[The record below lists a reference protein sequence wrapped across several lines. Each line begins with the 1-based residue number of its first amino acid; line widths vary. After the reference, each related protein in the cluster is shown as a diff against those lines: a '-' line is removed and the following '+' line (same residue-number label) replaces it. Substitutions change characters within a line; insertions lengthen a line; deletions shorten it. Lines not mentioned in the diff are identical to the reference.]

1 MDRKPVKINIEVE
14 ITGCIDCPFCK
25 QKWNELTMEMEN
37 KGIPS
42 SVWICEKGAYG
53 KLEECRGILP
63 SALGIEEY
71 SGLISPSYGTYTRTY
86 YSGERFR
93 PEYPPYFGCPY
104 FTVDKLT
111 AFVNELNKESISHS
125 GINEDIVIELWK
137 KYGITMEGY
146 EFPVVNPEIPDED
159 NNDSTGNENTEGD
172 NNDSNTDNSG
182 DTNEGTTTDP
192 EDNTEDTPSDSGD
205 NKSGDTNEGPSSDS
219 GDNTEDTSTTPE
231 DNNSD
236 DTNEG
241 ITTDPEDNNSGN
253 TDGTEDNNDT
263 DISDEIIDPEVQPE
277 TDENETEEGELNV

>member
-63 SALGIEEY
+63 SNCG
-71 SGLISPSYGTYTRTY
+71 TY
-86 YSGERFR
+86 YSGETFR

-125 GINEDIVIELWK
+125 GINEDIVIELWE

-159 NNDSTGNENTEGD
+159 NTESSGNGNTEGD

-192 EDNTEDTPSDSGD
+192 EDNTEDTPPDSGD
-205 NKSGDTNEGPSSDS
+205 NKSGDTNEG
-219 GDNTEDTSTTPE
+219 T
-231 DNNSD
+231 
-236 DTNEG
+236 
-241 ITTDPEDNNSGN
+241 TTDPEDNNSGN
-253 TDGTEDNNDT
+253 TDGSEDNTDT

>member
-14 ITGCIDCPFCK
+14 ITGCLDCPFCK

-63 SALGIEEY
+63 SALGIEE
-71 SGLISPSYGTYTRTY
+71 SRGLISPSYGTYTRTY

-125 GINEDIVIELWK
+125 GINEDIVIELWE

-192 EDNTEDTPSDSGD
+192 EDN
-205 NKSGDTNEGPSSDS
+205 
-219 GDNTEDTSTTPE
+219 
-231 DNNSD
+231 
-236 DTNEG
+236 
-241 ITTDPEDNNSGN
+241 NSGN
-253 TDGTEDNNDT
+253 TDGSHDNTDT
-263 DISDEIIDPEVQPE
+263 DISDEVINPEVQPE

>member
-53 KLEECRGILP
+53 KLEECRGLLP
-63 SALGIEEY
+63 SALGIEE
-71 SGLISPSYGTYTRTY
+71 SRELFSLSYGTYTRAYTRTY

-192 EDNTEDTPSDSGD
+192 EDNTG
-205 NKSGDTNEGPSSDS
+205 
-219 GDNTEDTSTTPE
+219 DTSTTPE
-231 DNNSD
+231 DNNSG
-236 DTNEG
+236 DTNEGTTTDPGNNEG

-253 TDGTEDNNDT
+253 TDGSEDNNDT

>member
-53 KLEECRGILP
+53 KLEECILP
-63 SALGIEEY
+63 SALGIEEFR
-71 SGLISPSYGTYTRTY
+71 GLISPGYGTYTRTY

-192 EDNTEDTPSDSGD
+192 EDNTEDT
-205 NKSGDTNEGPSSDS
+205 
-219 GDNTEDTSTTPE
+219 STTPE

-236 DTNEG
+236 DTNEDT
-241 ITTDPEDNNSGN
+241 TTDPEDNNSGN